1 MPPATIPE
9 ALSQGV
15 AWADL
20 GDLKP
25 AARQLYNLFSW
36 ARAIEAQKQAA
47 SAEVTDLPAA
57 PSHPQATLVLSEALA
72 GLAWPD
78 AKQMMGD
85 RFGLVISEVDDLFV
99 VKPDVAKQ
107 GQMCETV

>member
-1 MPPATIPE
+1 MLPEPSTIPE

-25 AARQLYNLFSW
+25 AARQLYNLSSW
-36 ARAIEAQKQAA
+36 ARAVDAQKQAA
-47 SAEVTDLPAA
+47 PAA
-57 PSHPQATLVLSEALA
+57 VPSHPQATLMLSEALA

-78 AKQMMGD
+78 AKHMMGD
-85 RFGLVISEVDDLFV
+85 RFGLVIREVDDLFV

-107 GQMCETV
+107 GQMCETL